1 MLTIAPASCTDKAFQ
16 EDRIMRLAKV
26 SKDGQ
31 TGLAVDT
38 GEDIKV
44 LFGDSALC
52 DLDALVA
59 EGGNALTEAG
69 TKVLSAGTSVAMD
82 DLTFLPPLVKAP
94 KIICL
99 GLNYKDHA
107 AEGGFQVPEFPTVFG
122 RFNSSLIGHGAPIIK
137 PECSDQLDYEGELI
151 AVLGKGGKDISKEDA
166 LSHVVAY
173 SVFNDGSIRDYQ
185 LKTPQWTVG
194 KNFDDTGAFGPW
206 LVTADE
212 LPAGGA
218 GLKIETRLNGQVVQS
233 ANTSDMVFDVVDTI
247 ALLSTCFTLEVGDI
261 LVMGTPSGIGLA
273 RNPPLFMKD
282 GDVCEVEIE
291 KVGLLVNPIKAA

>member
-1 MLTIAPASCTDKAFQ
+1 
-16 EDRIMRLAKV
+16 MRLAKV
-26 SKDGQ
+26 TKNGAV
-31 TGLAVDT
+31 GVAVDT
-38 GEDIKV
+38 GAGVKA
-44 LFGDSALC
+44 LFGDAALYDLDVLIASGGSALT
-52 DLDALVA
+52 DASAKVSA
-59 EGGNALTEAG
+59 EGED
-69 TKVLSAGTSVAMD
+69 VQIE

-94 KIICL
+94 KILCL

-107 AEGGFQVPEFPTVFG
+107 AEGGFTVPEFPTVFG

-137 PECSDQLDYEGELI
+137 PPCSDQLDYEAEMV
-151 AVLGKGGKDISKEDA
+151 AVVGKGGKDISKDDA
-166 LSHVVAY
+166 LSHIVAY

-233 ANTSDMVFDVVDTI
+233 ANTSDMVFDVADTV
-247 ALLSTCFTLEVGDI
+247 ALLSTCFTLEAGDV

-273 RNPPLFMKD
+273 RKPPLFMKD

-291 KVGLLVNPIKAA
+291 KIGLLVNPIKAA

>member
-1 MLTIAPASCTDKAFQ
+1 
-16 EDRIMRLAKV
+16 MRLAKV
-26 SKDGQ
+26 SKNGQ

-38 GEDIKV
+38 GAGVKA
-44 LFGDSALC
+44 LFGDAALY
-52 DLDALVA
+52 DLDALIA
-59 EGGNALTEAG
+59 QGGDALTQAG
-69 TKVLSAGTSVAMD
+69 DAVVAGGEDVAID
-82 DLTFLPPLVKAP
+82 DLTFLPPLIKAP
-94 KIICL
+94 KILCL

-137 PECSDQLDYEGELI
+137 PPCSDQLDYEAEMV
-151 AVLGKGGKDISKEDA
+151 AVVGKGGKDIAKDDA
-166 LSHVVAY
+166 LSHIVAY

-218 GLKIETRLNGQVVQS
+218 GLKIETRLNGQTVQS
-233 ANTSDMVFDVVDTI
+233 ANTSDMVFDVVDTV
-247 ALLSTCFTLEVGDI
+247 ALLSTCFTLEAGDV

-273 RNPPLFMKD
+273 RKPPLFMKD

-291 KVGLLVNPIKAA
+291 KIGLLVNPIKAA

>member
-1 MLTIAPASCTDKAFQ
+1 
-16 EDRIMRLAKV
+16 MRLAKV
-26 SKDGQ
+26 SKNGQ

-38 GEDIKV
+38 GAGIKA
-44 LFGDSALC
+44 LFGDAALY
-52 DLDALVA
+52 DLDALIA
-59 EGGNALTEAG
+59 QGGDALTQAG
-69 TKVLSAGTSVAMD
+69 DAVVAGGEDVAID
-82 DLTFLPPLVKAP
+82 DLTFLPPLIKAP
-94 KIICL
+94 KILCL

-137 PECSDQLDYEGELI
+137 PPCSDQLDYEAEMV
-151 AVLGKGGKDISKEDA
+151 AVVGKGGKDIAKDDA
-166 LSHVVAY
+166 LSHIVAY

-218 GLKIETRLNGQVVQS
+218 GLKIETRLNGQTVQS
-233 ANTSDMVFDVVDTI
+233 ANTSDMVFDVVDTV
-247 ALLSTCFTLEVGDI
+247 ALLSTCFTLEAGDV

-273 RNPPLFMKD
+273 RKPPLFMKD

-291 KVGLLVNPIKAA
+291 KIGLLVNPIKAA

>member
-1 MLTIAPASCTDKAFQ
+1 
-16 EDRIMRLAKV
+16 MRLAKV
-26 SKDGQ
+26 VKDGQ
-31 TGLAVDT
+31 IGLAVDT
-38 GEDIKV
+38 GAGVKA
-44 LFGDSALC
+44 LFGDAALY
-52 DLDALVA
+52 DLDALIA
-59 EGGNALTEAG
+59 QGGDALTQAG
-69 TKVLSAGTSVAMD
+69 DAVVSDGANVAID
-82 DLTFLPPLVKAP
+82 DLTFLPPLIKAP
-94 KIICL
+94 KILCL

-107 AEGGFQVPEFPTVFG
+107 AEGGFQVPDFPTIFG

-137 PECSDQLDYEGELI
+137 PPCSDQLDYEAEMV
-151 AVLGKGGKDISKEDA
+151 AVVGKGGKDIAKEDA
-166 LSHVVAY
+166 LSHIVAY

-218 GLKIETRLNGQVVQS
+218 GLKIETRLNGQTVQS
-233 ANTSDMVFDVVDTI
+233 ANTSDMVFDVVDTV
-247 ALLSTCFTLEVGDI
+247 ALLSTCFTLEAGDV

-273 RNPPLFMKD
+273 RKPPLFMKD

-291 KVGLLVNPIKAA
+291 KIGLLVNPIKAA

>member
-1 MLTIAPASCTDKAFQ
+1 
-16 EDRIMRLAKV
+16 MRLAKV
-26 SKDGQ
+26 AKDGQ

-38 GEDIKV
+38 GAGVKA
-44 LFGDSALC
+44 LFGDAALH
-52 DLDALVA
+52 DLDALIAQGGDAMTKAGDAVLAGGAAVDIA
-59 EGGNALTEAG
+59 E
-69 TKVLSAGTSVAMD
+69 
-82 DLTFLPPLVKAP
+82 LTFLPPLVKAP
-94 KIICL
+94 KILCL

-107 AEGGFQVPEFPTVFG
+107 AEGGFQVPEFPTIFG

-137 PECSDQLDYEGELI
+137 PPCSDQLDYEAEMV
-151 AVLGKGGKDISKEDA
+151 AVVGKGGKDIAKDDA
-166 LSHVVAY
+166 LSHIVAY

-206 LVTADE
+206 LVTPDE

-218 GLKIETRLNGQVVQS
+218 GLKIETRLNGQTVQS
-233 ANTSDMVFDVVDTI
+233 ANTSDMVFDVVDTV
-247 ALLSTCFTLEVGDI
+247 ALLSTCFTLEAGDL

-273 RNPPLFMKD
+273 RKPPLFMKD

-291 KVGLLVNPIKAA
+291 KIGLLVNPIKAA

>member
-1 MLTIAPASCTDKAFQ
+1 
-16 EDRIMRLAKV
+16 MRLAKV
-26 SKDGQ
+26 SKNGQ

-38 GEDIKV
+38 GAGVKA
-44 LFGDSALC
+44 LFGDAALY
-52 DLDALVA
+52 DLDALIA
-59 EGGNALTEAG
+59 QGGGALTQAG
-69 TKVLSAGTSVAMD
+69 YAVVAGGKDVAID
-82 DLTFLPPLVKAP
+82 DLTFLPPLIKAP
-94 KIICL
+94 KILCL

-137 PECSDQLDYEGELI
+137 PPCSDQLDYEAEMV
-151 AVLGKGGKDISKEDA
+151 AVVGKGGKDIAKEDA
-166 LSHVVAY
+166 LSHIVAY

-218 GLKIETRLNGQVVQS
+218 GLKIETRLNGQTVQS
-233 ANTSDMVFDVVDTI
+233 ANTSDMVFDVVDTV
-247 ALLSTCFTLEVGDI
+247 ALLSTCFTLEAGDV

-291 KVGLLVNPIKAA
+291 KIGLLVNPIKAA

>member
-1 MLTIAPASCTDKAFQ
+1 
-16 EDRIMRLAKV
+16 MRLAKV
-26 SKDGQ
+26 TKGGAI
-31 TGLAVDT
+31 GLAVDT
-38 GEDIKV
+38 GAGVKA
-44 LFGDSALC
+44 LFGDAALY
-52 DLDALVA
+52 DLDALIASGGGALADAGAKVNA
-59 EGGNALTEAG
+59 EGGDV
-69 TKVLSAGTSVAMD
+69 KVE
-82 DLTFLPPLVKAP
+82 DLTFLPPLIKAP
-94 KIICL
+94 KILCL

-122 RFNSSLIGHGAPIIK
+122 RFNASLIGHGAPIIK
-137 PECSDQLDYEGELI
+137 PACSDQLDYEAEMV
-151 AVLGKGGKDISKEDA
+151 AVVGKGGKNISKEDA
-166 LSHVVAY
+166 LSHIVAY

-233 ANTSDMVFDVVDTI
+233 ANTSDMVFDVADTV
-247 ALLSTCFTLEVGDI
+247 ALLSTCFTLEAGDV

-273 RNPPLFMKD
+273 RKPPLFMKD

-291 KVGLLVNPIKAA
+291 KIGLLVNPIKTA

>member
-1 MLTIAPASCTDKAFQ
+1 
-16 EDRIMRLAKV
+16 MRVAKV
-26 SKDGQ
+26 SKGGRIGVAVQ
-31 TGLAVDT
+31 TDAGIKAV
-38 GEDIKV
+38 
-44 LFGDSALC
+44 FGNDAVN
-52 DLDALVA
+52 DLDALIASGAGLAKAA
-59 EGGNALTEAG
+59 EAAAAG
-69 TKVLSAGTSVAMD
+69 DSVSED
-82 DLTFLPPLVKAP
+82 DLVFLPPLIRAP

-107 AEGGFQVPEFPTVFG
+107 AEGGFDVPEFPTIFG

-137 PECSDQLDYEGELI
+137 PPVSDALDYEGELV
-151 AVLGKGGKDISKEDA
+151 AVIGKSGKNISKEAA
-166 LSHVVAY
+166 LDHVIAY

-185 LKTPQWTVG
+185 LKTPQWTAG

-212 LPAGGA
+212 LPAGAA

-233 ANTSDMVFDVVDTI
+233 STTSQMVFDVVDTI
-247 ALLSTCFTLEVGDI
+247 TLLSTFLTLEAGDV
-261 LVMGTPSGIGLA
+261 LVMGTPSGIGAA
-273 RNPPLFMKD
+273 RKPPLFMKD

>member
-1 MLTIAPASCTDKAFQ
+1 
-16 EDRIMRLAKV
+16 MRLAKV
-26 SKDGQ
+26 SKNGQ
-31 TGLAVDT
+31 TGLAIDT
-38 GEDIKV
+38 GAGFKA
-44 LFGDSALC
+44 LFGNAALH
-52 DLDALVA
+52 DLDALIA
-59 EGGNALTEAG
+59 QGGDALTKAGEA
-69 TKVLSAGTSVAMD
+69 VVAGGEDVSLD

-94 KIICL
+94 KILCL

-107 AEGGFQVPEFPTVFG
+107 AEGGFEVPEFPTVFG

-137 PECSDQLDYEGELI
+137 PPCSDQLDYEAEMV
-151 AVLGKGGKDISKEDA
+151 AVVGKPGKDIAKEDA
-166 LSHVVAY
+166 LTHIVAY

-218 GLKIETRLNGQVVQS
+218 GLKIETRLNGQTVQS
-233 ANTSDMVFDVVDTI
+233 ANTSDMVFDVVDTV
-247 ALLSTCFTLEVGDI
+247 ALLSTCFTLEAGDV

-291 KVGLLVNPIKAA
+291 KIGLLVNPIKAA

>member
-1 MLTIAPASCTDKAFQ
+1 
-16 EDRIMRLAKV
+16 MRLAKV
-26 SKDGQ
+26 TRNGAV
-31 TGLAVDT
+31 GLAVDT
-38 GEDIKV
+38 GAGVKAH
-44 LFGDSALC
+44 FGDAALY
-52 DLDALVA
+52 DLDALIASGGSALKDAGAKVSS
-59 EGGNALTEAG
+59 EGEEV
-69 TKVLSAGTSVAMD
+69 KVE

-94 KIICL
+94 KILCL

-107 AEGGFQVPEFPTVFG
+107 AEGGFDVPEFPTVFG

-137 PECSDQLDYEGELI
+137 PACSDQLDYEAEMV
-151 AVLGKGGKDISKEDA
+151 AVVGKGGKDISKDDA
-166 LSHVVAY
+166 LSHIVAY

-218 GLKIETRLNGQVVQS
+218 GLKIEARLNGQVVQS
-233 ANTSDMVFDVVDTI
+233 ANTSDMVFDVIDTV
-247 ALLSTCFTLEVGDI
+247 ALLSTCFTLEPGDV

-291 KVGLLVNPIKAA
+291 KIGLLVNPIKAA

>member
-1 MLTIAPASCTDKAFQ
+1 
-16 EDRIMRLAKV
+16 MRLAKV
-26 SKDGQ
+26 VKDGQ
-31 TGLAVDT
+31 IGLAVDT
-38 GEDIKV
+38 GAGVKA
-44 LFGDSALC
+44 LFGDAALY
-52 DLDALVA
+52 DLDALIA
-59 EGGNALTEAG
+59 QGGDALTQAG
-69 TKVLSAGTSVAMD
+69 DAVVSGGANVAID
-82 DLTFLPPLVKAP
+82 DLTFLPPLIKAP
-94 KIICL
+94 KILCL

-107 AEGGFQVPEFPTVFG
+107 AEGGFQVPDFPTIFG

-137 PECSDQLDYEGELI
+137 PPCSDQLDYEAEMV
-151 AVLGKGGKDISKEDA
+151 AVVGKGGKDIAKEDA
-166 LSHVVAY
+166 LSHIVAY

-218 GLKIETRLNGQVVQS
+218 GLKIETRLNGQTVQS
-233 ANTSDMVFDVVDTI
+233 ANTSDMVFDVVDTV
-247 ALLSTCFTLEVGDI
+247 ALLSTCFTLEAGDV

-273 RNPPLFMKD
+273 RKPPLFMKD

-291 KVGLLVNPIKAA
+291 KIGLLVNPIKAA

>member
-1 MLTIAPASCTDKAFQ
+1 M
-16 EDRIMRLAKV
+16 
-26 SKDGQ
+26 
-31 TGLAVDT
+31 AVDT
-38 GEDIKV
+38 GAGVKA
-44 LFGDSALC
+44 LFGDAALY
-52 DLDALVA
+52 DLDALIA
-59 EGGNALTEAG
+59 QGGGALTQAG
-69 TKVLSAGTSVAMD
+69 YAVVAGGKDVAID
-82 DLTFLPPLVKAP
+82 DLTFLPPLIKAP
-94 KIICL
+94 KILCL

-137 PECSDQLDYEGELI
+137 PPCSDQLDYEAEMV
-151 AVLGKGGKDISKEDA
+151 AVVGKGGKDIAKEDA
-166 LSHVVAY
+166 LSHIVAY

-218 GLKIETRLNGQVVQS
+218 GLKIETRLNGQTVQS
-233 ANTSDMVFDVVDTI
+233 ANTSDMVFDVVDTV
-247 ALLSTCFTLEVGDI
+247 ALLSTCFTLEAGDV

-291 KVGLLVNPIKAA
+291 KIGLLVNPIKAA